1 MIKEEIE
8 VILTNEEAEEM
19 FDLNMSALLDEMMNE
34 DDDKSETRIKK

>member
-1 MIKEEIE
+1 
-8 VILTNEEAEEM
+8 M